1 MESAMK
7 HTTKLRELVNDEE
20 ILLTPGTYDPLM
32 AKLIALAGFKAI
44 EMNGAGVTYSTLA
57 MPDLGLLT
65 MTEMVERARRV
76 ADASELPLIC
86 DADTGYGNALNVIR
100 TVREFERAGVA
111 AIRIEDQEMPKRC
124 GHFLGK
130 TLVSTEE
137 MVGKVKAA
145 LDARTD
151 PDFLIIAR
159 TDARTVD
166 GFEAALD
173 RVRAYAEA
181 GADVVFVESPRTV
194 DELAAIPKAVDVPV
208 LANMIEG
215 GLSPLLSAAELER
228 LGYSVVLFANGL
240 ARYLTRQ
247 AQDFL
252 DVLKREGTTEPLIDR
267 MNSFTRQNEL
277 LGLQEFEELARKYGG

>member
-7 HTTKLRELVNDEE
+7 HTTKLRELVNDEA

-32 AKLIALAGFKAI
+32 AKLIAQAGFKAI

-57 MPDLGLLT
+57 MPDLGLVT

-76 ADASELPLIC
+76 ADASDLPVIC

-145 LDARTD
+145 LDTRTD